1 MDAENCSANTAQAH
15 ARFSSPNGN
24 GGRPLRN
31 DLPQDA
37 QPIAVGESVSV
48 RTTGTDL
55 EPEAPCR
62 MFVEDIGEEVEV
74 PIGHTGWWSF
84 IGTGGDVTVD
94 TAGSDFD
101 TVVGVYV
108 QQDGEMVQ
116 VGCVDDVFDEE
127 GNGTLQ
133 AHLTIATE
141 ADVTY
146 YLQVG
151 GFGGSNGQLELSVQ

>member
-1 MDAENCSANTAQAH
+1 
-15 ARFSSPNGN
+15 
-24 GGRPLRN
+24 RN
-31 DLPQDA
+31 AGAD
-37 QPIAVGESVSV
+37 V
-48 RTTGTDL
+48 
-55 EPEAPCR
+55 EPEAACR
-62 MFVEDIGEEVEV
+62 IFVEEVGEEFDA
-74 PIGHTGWWSF
+74 PITNTGWWTVT
-84 IGTGGDVTVD
+84 GTGGDVTVD

-101 TVVGVYV
+101 TVLGIYV

-133 AHLTIATE
+133 AHLTVATE

-151 GFGGSNGQLELSVQ
+151 GFGGSTGQLELSVR